1 MNNIQ
6 KKIEALVDKFIA
18 KDEQNSL
25 FDLYTKET
33 GKDPVPADGG
43 HTDDFES
50 WFVSKVGNAVV
61 LAGCDT
67 VESAVAFI
75 RKTTP
80 DISAIYKDLT
90 FSSPEEGRDCF
101 ADAIAAFENGVDG
114 AIPREYSRNIGY
126 ALADDIARDIHESA
140 DHSEWNYDD
149 MRLAFGRVLCA
160 KLGVGL

>member
-18 KDEQNSL
+18 KDEQNNL

-80 DISAIYKDLT
+80 DISAIYKDLN
-90 FSSPEEGRDCF
+90 FSSPEDGREYF
-101 ADAIAAFENGVDG
+101 AEAIASFEG
-114 AIPREYSRNIGY
+114 AISRDYAHSIGY

-140 DHSEWNYDD
+140 DHTAWNYDD

-160 KLGVGL
+160 KLKIIQ